1 MPRKRRTP
9 QREKKPNSLKTGVSG
24 KRFRKDPAFKQ
35 SRRAMSEFG
44 LGSDAG
50 TLLRRAFAT
59 ELGNIPQKFTHAR
72 LTRSITALVREK
84 KAAGAERI
92 RLNQLDWQQLR
103 KFEFNPEANL
113 SGLLASDYK
122 LTINQSTARINIALS
137 GVQVSRSVAILREI
151 THVTVVAGAAAI
163 DFEKE
168 TIAND
173 HSVTAP
179 ISKKQGMTEQI
190 DMSLQLP
197 GPVIHPLFIAL
208 GFAIFKQD
216 GGRLY
221 PLYNLR
227 YRAVS
232 IIHVHPAPPPAYKK
246 KPVPLPKA
254 AKKPVK
260 KKQTKKAAR
269 PKTKRR

>member
-1 MPRKRRTP
+1 
-9 QREKKPNSLKTGVSG
+9 
-24 KRFRKDPAFKQ
+24 
-35 SRRAMSEFG
+35 MSEFG
-44 LGSDAG
+44 LGSNAA
-50 TLLRRAFAT
+50 TLLRRAFAV

-84 KAAGAERI
+84 KAAGTERI
-92 RLNQLDWQQLR
+92 RLNQLDWQKLR
-103 KFEFNPEANL
+103 KFEFNTEENL
-113 SGLLASDYK
+113 SALLASDYK
-122 LTINQSTARINIALS
+122 LTINQSAAQIDIVLS
-137 GVQVSRSVAILREI
+137 GVQVSRSVEAMPEI
-151 THVTVVAGAAAI
+151 THVTVTAGAAAI

-168 TIAND
+168 TIAKD
-173 HSVTAP
+173 HSVTVP
-179 ISKKQGMTEQI
+179 IPKTQGTTEEI
-190 DMSLQLP
+190 NMSLQLP

-232 IIHVHPAPPPAYKK
+232 IIQVHPASPPVYKK
-246 KPVPLPKA
+246 KPVSPPKA

-260 KKQTKKAAR
+260 KKQPPKAAR